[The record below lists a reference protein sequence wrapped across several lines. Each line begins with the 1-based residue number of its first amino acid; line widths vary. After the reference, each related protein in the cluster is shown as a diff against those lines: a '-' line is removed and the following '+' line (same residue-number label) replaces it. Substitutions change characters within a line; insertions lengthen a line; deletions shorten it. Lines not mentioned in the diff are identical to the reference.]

1 MTELLD
7 TTPTIASIAQ
17 SNSLRDY
24 SATVVGEADA
34 SERPAVDDYP
44 FGQPV
49 LVPVASRE
57 DERVAVSVVYTTQIV
72 DPGMGGVG
80 PSLGSGDVASEF
92 KPNLVS
98 EPTTVLGIAVLGT
111 ATPDDSADGGI
122 AAPDHGIPRH
132 TLQHGAHVVQA
143 PPETF
148 AAFHRPGGGGET
160 PHGGAADGDVRLA
173 YYPRLVEVAGG
184 FAAEL
189 VEAIADRLRAT
200 TAGQDD
206 LLGVIERRVA
216 QQAARERGVL

>member
-1 MTELLD
+1 MIDLLD
-7 TTPTIASIAQ
+7 TNPTIASIAQ
-17 SNSLRDY
+17 SNSLMDY
-24 SATVVGEADA
+24 SATVVTENDA
-34 SERPAVDDYP
+34 SERLAVDDHP

-57 DERVAVSVVYTTQIV
+57 GERVAVSVVYTTQIV

-80 PSLGSGDVASEF
+80 PSLGSGDVTSEF

-98 EPTTVLGIAVLGT
+98 EPTTVLGITVLGT
-111 ATPDDSADGGI
+111 ATLDDSADGGI
-122 AAPDHGIPRH
+122 AAPDHGIPRY

-148 AAFHRPGGGGET
+148 AAFHRSDGET
-160 PHGGAADGDVRLA
+160 PPSGAADGDVRLA

-189 VEAIADRLRAT
+189 VEAITDRLRAT
-200 TAGQDD
+200 TTGQDD
-206 LLGVIERRVA
+206 LLGVIERKVA
-216 QQAARERGVL
+216 QQAAQERGVL